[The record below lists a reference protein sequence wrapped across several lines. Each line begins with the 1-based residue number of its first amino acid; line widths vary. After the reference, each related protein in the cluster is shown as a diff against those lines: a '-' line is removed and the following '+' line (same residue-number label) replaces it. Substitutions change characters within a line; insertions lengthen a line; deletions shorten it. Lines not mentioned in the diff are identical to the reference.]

1 VKVLFLSPPLTTE
14 EVYGIFAKAGA
25 YQPFL
30 GLCYL
35 ASVLRKKGHHICIID
50 PLAKKLTID
59 DILEE
64 LKAFNPHVVG
74 ITAATVSYLRAK
86 TLAERVKETFP
97 GMKII
102 IGGPHLLGFAEETM
116 KEECFDFGV
125 VGEGELTV
133 PELIETLEGGV
144 NGFEQIDGLVFKNKD
159 GRIHRTPPRKYI
171 KDLDTIPFPSR
182 DLLPPLD
189 IYRPAAAYYKRT
201 PVTHMFT
208 SRGCPCQCIFCET
221 PFGKVVRYHSPDY
234 VVGEIEHL
242 IKDFGVREVMIND
255 DTFTVNKDRVYKI
268 CELIRKQ
275 NLDIIWTCNIR
286 VNTVDK
292 PLLKAMKGAGCW
304 LIMPGLESGS
314 QKILDALK
322 KGTTL
327 EQARNAIAWAHEVG
341 LMTMP
346 SFIIGNPL
354 DTEDTIEETIRFA
367 KSLKTYYPKF
377 TIMIPYPGTPLW
389 NIAEKY
395 GRIDRNGD
403 FSKFI
408 LASSEPPFVPHGL
421 TKDVLIQKQREAFRR
436 LYWDPAMIWRHLT
449 SINSLE
455 DIKRLWKGVATILSL
470 Q

>member
-1 VKVLFLSPPLTTE
+1 
-14 EVYGIFAKAGA
+14 
-25 YQPFL
+25 
-30 GLCYL
+30 
-35 ASVLRKKGHHICIID
+35 
-50 PLAKKLTID
+50 
-59 DILEE
+59 
-64 LKAFNPHVVG
+64 
-74 ITAATVSYLRAK
+74 
-86 TLAERVKETFP
+86 
-97 GMKII
+97 
-102 IGGPHLLGFAEETM
+102 
-116 KEECFDFGV
+116 
-125 VGEGELTV
+125 
-133 PELIETLEGGV
+133 
-144 NGFEQIDGLVFKNKD
+144 
-159 GRIHRTPPRKYI
+159 
-171 KDLDTIPFPSR
+171 
-182 DLLPPLD
+182 
-189 IYRPAAAYYKRT
+189 
-201 PVTHMFT
+201 
-208 SRGCPCQCIFCET
+208 
-221 PFGKVVRYHSPDY
+221 
-234 VVGEIEHL
+234 
-242 IKDFGVREVMIND
+242 MIND